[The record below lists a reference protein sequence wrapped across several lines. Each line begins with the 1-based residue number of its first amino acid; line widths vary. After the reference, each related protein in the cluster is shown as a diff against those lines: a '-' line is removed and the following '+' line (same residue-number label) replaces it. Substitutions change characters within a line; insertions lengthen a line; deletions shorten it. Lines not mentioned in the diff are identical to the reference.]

1 MSEMAEAGYPLHCP
15 VTCRNVGLDLR
26 VKLLV
31 CSPGWYGTQQSSLT
45 LPNVGHTEGSHS
57 VPQRL
62 LLALGS
68 LDGSLNAIPQPRTMV
83 WVYLNSHSSGMQQG

>member
-1 MSEMAEAGYPLHCP
+1 MSEMAEAGYPLCCP

-26 VKLLV
+26 VKLLP

-68 LDGSLNAIPQPRTMV
+68 LDGCLTV
-83 WVYLNSHSSGMQQG
+83 SGFI